1 MAYLNINTVYTFV
14 NFIANK
20 NQAGGYLSPVRFNLA
35 AVYAQQEIINE
46 DYQKFQKSQFDS
58 DVLSP
63 LIKKSVL
70 NPSSEG
76 VLAYPS
82 DYMHITSLRSREYY
96 YVNGKAKSRE
106 VNVDVLRDS
115 EVAFRLSSDLVA
127 PTEAY
132 PIAAQY
138 GTYIQFWPSTTNPVV
153 LTYIKKPIDPEWAY
167 TTSGGRAVYDSAG
180 SIQFSL
186 PDNTLNRVAYKICS
200 YLGINIR
207 EQELYQYAEQM
218 KQQER

>member
-20 NQAGGYLSPVRFNLA
+20 NQAGGYLSPARFNLA

-46 DYQKFQKSQFDS
+46 DYQKFQATQFDS

-63 LIKKSVL
+63 LITKRTL
-70 NPSSEG
+70 NPDAEG
-76 VLAYPS
+76 ILAYPS
-82 DYMHITSLRSREYY
+82 DYMHITSVRARQYY
-96 YVNGKAKSRE
+96 YSNGKAKSRE
-106 VNVDVLRDS
+106 VNVDQLRDD
-115 EVAFRLSSDLVA
+115 EIGFRLSSDFLP

-132 PIAAQY
+132 PMMAQY
-138 GTYIQFWPSTTNPVV
+138 DTYVQFWPSTTTPIIF
-153 LTYIKKPIDPEWAY
+153 TYIKKPTDPEWKY
-167 TTSGGRAVYDSAG
+167 DIVNGRAVYDEVD
-180 SIQFSL
+180 SIQFTL

-207 EQELYQYAEQM
+207 EQELYTYAEQM
-218 KQQER
+218 KQTER